1 MKKLDCILLVDD
13 NDADNYYHQMII
25 EEVGCAEAILA
36 LENAFDALDYI
47 KSVDESVEQAT
58 PNIIFLDINMPGM
71 NGWEF
76 LDEYEKLS
84 KEQKANV
91 MVIMLSTSQNP
102 DDKIKAKAKYGILEF
117 VNKPLTEETLKKLIK
132 KHFPDVLE

>member
-13 NDADNYYHQMII
+13 NDADNFYHQMII
-25 EEVGCAEAILA
+25 EDVGCTKTILA
-36 LENAFDALDYI
+36 MENPSDALEYI
-47 KSVDESVEQAT
+47 KSTDESVENVI

-76 LDEYEKLS
+76 LDEYEKLDPALKS
-84 KEQKANV
+84 NV

-102 DDKIKAKAKYGILEF
+102 DDKIKAKTAHDILEF
-117 VNKPLTEETLKKLIK
+117 VNKPLTEETLKKLIT
-132 KHFPDVLE
+132 KHFPELIE

>member
-13 NDADNYYHQMII
+13 NDADNFYHQMII
-25 EEVGCAEAILA
+25 EDVGCTKTILA
-36 LENAFDALDYI
+36 MENPSDALEYI
-47 KSVDESVEQAT
+47 KSTDESVENVI

-76 LDEYEKLS
+76 LDEYEKLDPALKS
-84 KEQKANV
+84 NV

-102 DDKIKAKAKYGILEF
+102 DDKIKAKTAHGILEF
-117 VNKPLTEETLKKLIK
+117 VNKPLTEEILKKLIK
-132 KHFPDVLE
+132 KHFPELIE

>member
-13 NDADNYYHQMII
+13 NDADNFYHQMII
-25 EEVGCAEAILA
+25 EDVGCTKTILA
-36 LENAFDALDYI
+36 MENPSDALEYI
-47 KSVDESVEQAT
+47 KSTDESVENVI

-76 LDEYEKLS
+76 LDEYEKLDPA
-84 KEQKANV
+84 QKSNV

-102 DDKIKAKAKYGILEF
+102 DDKIKAKTAYDILEF

-132 KHFPDVLE
+132 KHFPELLE